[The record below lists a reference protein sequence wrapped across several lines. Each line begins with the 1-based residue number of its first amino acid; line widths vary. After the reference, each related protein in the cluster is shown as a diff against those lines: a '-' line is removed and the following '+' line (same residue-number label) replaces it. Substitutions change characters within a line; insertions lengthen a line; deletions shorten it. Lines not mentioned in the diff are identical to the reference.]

1 MGLNTKTKKQYIEKA
16 FWGVLAV
23 LATIFLLKTASWE
36 DSYYTRMEGT
46 DRAVAVSSAPAVEE
60 IEIDETEPTEEEVKN
75 WAATLPEKSYPAYIT
90 IDALH
95 AIGRQVIPIGVTA
108 NGSLDTPR
116 NVYQIGWYKYSSAP
130 GEGGTLV
137 LDGHNGGPNVEGILK
152 HLPDVAIGEHI
163 YIENADGES
172 FSYRVVENISV
183 PLAESDAYMRTAF
196 SSPVPGQ
203 ESLTIITCTGEW
215 SQVRGTYL
223 SRQFLRAVLE
233 N

>member
-1 MGLNTKTKKQYIEKA
+1 MGLNTKTKKQYIEKI

-23 LATIFLLKTASWE
+23 LSAIFLLRTASWE
-36 DSYYTRMEGT
+36 SSYYTRMEGT
-46 DRAVAVSSAPAVEE
+46 ERAVAVSSAPEEE
-60 IEIDETEPTEEEVKN
+60 IEVDETEPTEEEVEN
-75 WAATLPEKSYPAYIT
+75 WASTLAEKSYPAYIT

-95 AIGRQVIPIGVTA
+95 AIGRPILPVGTTA
-108 NGSLDTPR
+108 NGSLDTPK

-137 LDGHNGGPNVEGILK
+137 LDGHNGGPNVEGVLK

-196 SSPVPGQ
+196 TSPEPGR
-203 ESLTIITCTGEW
+203 ESLTLITCTGEW
-215 SQVRGTYL
+215 SQVKKTYL

-233 N
+233 K